1 MKNLTLVKDYKNTTN
16 RHRMEAVRLL
26 SLVKRG
32 LMTKQEA
39 IDTYTNYL
47 ECQFG
52 RQLIREYP
60 YKQAS

>member
-1 MKNLTLVKDYKNTTN
+1 
-16 RHRMEAVRLL
+16 MEALRLL

-32 LMTKQEA
+32 IMTKQEA
-39 IDTYTNYL
+39 ITAYADYL